1 LNKISSFRSLDLIS
15 NLEGK
20 YDKFV
25 TRNLSPMSKTD
36 FEAESTIEIFV
47 NLRKDQKQTMVQI
60 QATPSAE

>member
-1 LNKISSFRSLDLIS
+1 
-15 NLEGK
+15 
-20 YDKFV
+20 
-25 TRNLSPMSKTD
+25 MSKTD